1 VLLFI
6 GLFLAVLGSIS
17 ILLGYRTRLGALAL
31 FAATIGATVTMH
43 DYWNLATLAARTAD
57 FDIFA
62 RNVAIA
68 GGLLV
73 LMGVGP
79 GRFAADPEKPGGG
92 GGKGGGRR

>member
-1 VLLFI
+1 M
-6 GLFLAVLGSIS
+6 
-17 ILLGYRTRLGALAL
+17 AL
-31 FAATIGATVTMH
+31 FASTIGATVTMH

-79 GRFAADPEKPGGG
+79 GRFAAGPRWDPVADGEKAAAGAEN
-92 GGKGGGRR
+92 